1 MVSFVCVL
9 HEPITVQLY
18 CVYVPSTS
26 SSSSSDPWLL
36 ALLPRVRNFFFL
48 ARARFLAS
56 RMYLQTTNVPLKKIT
71 KLTPFIHSVNKTF
84 GELLLRIVTLTCFY
98 FFARY
103 PCSSFFSYCLI
114 LPLTLCAI
122 VLLKT

>member
-71 KLTPFIHSVNKTF
+71 KLTPFIHSFNKTF
-84 GELLLRIVTLTCFY
+84 GERLLRIVTLTCFY
-98 FFARY
+98 FLARY
-103 PCSSFFSYCLI
+103 HCSSFFSYCLI
-114 LPLTLCAI
+114 LPLCAI
-122 VLLKT
+122 VLLKS